1 MLNRRQFIDRGTLGV
16 VASTIMGAWPL
27 LAKDSPGKNQ
37 MKLDLTFPKLGM
49 RCDQRHAIELAA
61 ELSFQSVG
69 VDTEQVAA
77 MSEADLDKLNAFRES
92 KGLIW
97 GIAGCPVDFRRDDAT
112 FAAGLKD
119 FAVIAPR
126 LSRLGI
132 AGMTTWISPANS
144 ELTYL
149 KNFALH
155 VERMKRLEEILAE
168 NNLRLGLEYVGTQL
182 ARFNRKHPFIHTSA
196 EVLEL
201 IEATGARH
209 LGLVVDSWHW
219 WTSGETADD
228 LRKLAGSQIV
238 SVELN
243 DAPRNL
249 PREQQI
255 DNQRRLPASTGV
267 IPMKD
272 FLTAIASTGYAG
284 PAYAEPFYAPLREQ
298 SVDVAAEQVATA
310 VKSAFALVS

>member
-1 MLNRRQFIDRGTLGV
+1 MLAGSIV
-16 VASTIMGAWPL
+16 GALPL
-27 LAKDSPGKNQ
+27 RADDSNAKHR

-49 RCDQRHAIELAA
+49 RCDQHHAIELAA
-61 ELSFQSVG
+61 NLGFQSVG
-69 VDTEQVAA
+69 VDTGQIAT
-77 MSEADLDKLNAFRES
+77 MTDADLDKLNFFCES
-92 KGLIW
+92 KSLVW

-112 FAAGLKD
+112 FAEGLKD
-119 FAVIAPR
+119 FASIAPKLR
-126 LSRLGI
+126 RLGV

-155 VERMKRLEEILAE
+155 VERMKRLEDVLAG

-196 EVLEL
+196 EVLDL
-201 IEATGARH
+201 IEATGANH

-228 LRKLAGSQIV
+228 LHKLSGSQIV

-243 DAPRNL
+243 DAPPNL

-267 IPMKD
+267 IPIKD

-284 PAYAEPFYAPLREQ
+284 PTYAEPFFAPLREQ
-298 SVDVAAEQVATA
+298 PVDVVAKQVAAA